1 MEPNFGVVLL
11 NANDVTS
18 ECGCIL
24 SRQQC
29 QQVSIVLADEL
40 NLQLHAYRFQ
50 D

>member
-1 MEPNFGVVLL
+1 MEPIFGVVLL
-11 NANDVTS
+11 NANDLTS

-29 QQVSIVLADEL
+29 QQVSIVLADEPD
-40 NLQLHAYRFQ
+40 LQLHAHHFQ